1 MLKLFF
7 FWGGGGGGGGGGAF
21 ICICPP
27 SGGCATTPLP
37 TPGPDSRPTTNII
50 DSAGN
55 VLLHVNT
62 RYLSSNEKYLVLNS
76 NLNGAWGFPFDAAAV
91 VVVVV
96 VETDGYR
103 VIANGG
109 KFSYL
114 YKHRKAASDARKIE
128 ANTGSLQFGLVS

>member
-1 MLKLFF
+1 MQNVKVGSVVRFEYN
-7 FWGGGGGGGGGGAF
+7 A
-21 ICICPP
+21 PN
-27 SGGCATTPLP
+27 
-37 TPGPDSRPTTNII
+37 PGPDSRPTTNIV

-62 RYLSSNEKYLVLNS
+62 RYLSSNDKYLVLNS
-76 NLNGAWGFPFDAAAV
+76 NLNGAWGPEEKPSGFPFDASTV

-114 YKHRKAASDARKIE
+114 YKHRKAASDASKIE